1 MLQRLHTLCFEY
13 DETGGGGADVD
24 DAPDSDDDE
33 TSAVADAAPAIDFE
47 APEFRDAVS
56 EVAQQQLG
64 QLLQGL
70 AAYEPGADETPA
82 ELDPYGDPQG
92 FMQSLEQVI
101 NNALEQRMST
111 IQPTVQAF
119 EDQQNQQ
126 RIEAWCDA
134 IPEVKEAQE
143 MLGAQADDLPENIAS
158 QAVQFMAT
166 GYLRDLEERYGP
178 GERAVNQALKMAASQ
193 LKQIVKAGHDAGYQA
208 RNNELR
214 GITNAREPAPAAV
227 ESVQLAEQPSDE
239 LEAAEIWAN
248 RRGLQ

>member
-1 MLQRLHTLCFEY
+1 MPHRLHTLCFEY
-13 DETGGGGADVD
+13 DESGGAGEDVS
-24 DAPDSDDDE
+24 DATDE
-33 TSAVADAAPAIDFE
+33 GADADAEAAAPAIDFS
-47 APEFRDAVS
+47 APEFQDAVA
-56 EVAQQQLG
+56 EATQQQLG

-70 AAYEPGADETPA
+70 AAEGQDGAAAELP

-92 FMQSLEQVI
+92 FMG
-101 NNALEQRMST
+101 ALQQTFGQIVDQRLGQ

-119 EDQQNQQ
+119 EDQQNQT
-126 RIEAWCDA
+126 RIEEWCSA

-143 MLGAQADDLPENIAS
+143 LLGEAAADLPENISS
-158 QAVQFMAT
+158 QATQFMAT

-214 GITNAREPAPAAV
+214 GISGAREPAPTAV
-227 ESVQLAEQPSDE
+227 ESVRLDEQPSDE
-239 LEAAEIWAN
+239 LAAAEIWAN